1 MMVLTYYQITSK
13 GDTLSETPKEF
24 PYNLA
29 IYAKSII
36 MDLFFV
42 FLLTLIIKSHQLSV
56 RW

>member
-1 MMVLTYYQITSK
+1 MMVLKYYLITYK

-36 MDLFFV
+36 MDCYVFV
-42 FLLTLIIKSHQLSV
+42 FLNFDY
-56 RW
+56 

>member
-1 MMVLTYYQITSK
+1 MVLTYYQITFK